1 MTWIVRRERESKR
14 GRGAS
19 LFNRSSI
26 RVSLRVGIAGVKQ
39 YWYFR
44 YFIKVPNAGRRERR
58 GRSGKGWKAVLQSY
72 ESRYRLLTG
81 VERRRRG
88 NTEASW
94 VPAFVL
100 SFRSRPPGKSSI
112 LMDELAIFNYWNGG
126 QTVSGLAVY
135 LRIVFHFGAK

>member
-1 MTWIVRRERESKR
+1 M
-14 GRGAS
+14 
-19 LFNRSSI
+19 
-26 RVSLRVGIAGVKQ
+26 SLRVGIAGVKQ

-58 GRSGKGWKAVLQSY
+58 GRRKSGKGWKAVLQSY

-81 VERRRRG
+81 VKRRRRG
-88 NTEASW
+88 NIEASQ

-126 QTVSGLAVY
+126 QTVSGAAVY
-135 LRIVFHFGAK
+135 SYKDCFYFGAKRLGFRGPNG

>member
-1 MTWIVRRERESKR
+1 M
-14 GRGAS
+14 
-19 LFNRSSI
+19 
-26 RVSLRVGIAGVKQ
+26 KQ

-44 YFIKVPNAGRRERR
+44 YFIKVPNAGRGGEGEGRER
-58 GRSGKGWKAVLQSY
+58 GGKVAVLQSY

-81 VERRRRG
+81 VKLRRG
-88 NTEASW
+88 GEAIQKASR

-126 QTVSGLAVY
+126 QIVSGAIYPILY
-135 LRIVFHFGAK
+135 P